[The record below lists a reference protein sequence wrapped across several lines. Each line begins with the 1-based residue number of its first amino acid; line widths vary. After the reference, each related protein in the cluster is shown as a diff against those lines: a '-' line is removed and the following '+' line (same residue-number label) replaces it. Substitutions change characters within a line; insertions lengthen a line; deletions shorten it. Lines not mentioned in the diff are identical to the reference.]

1 MAYLDPATGNLIN
14 DDGTVAPGG
23 MVNQQQ
29 ADNTPPLIPPPPDPN
44 VPPAPT
50 FGPEEQTGDRAP
62 SPTFNPQP
70 GPNDVLPPGYG
81 QTGAN
86 GMPLVDIPGTDIP
99 EPGQGPAMPPPPM
112 ATGEEGPTAT
122 PGDPTLK
129 FRSDMIPLDAGPTA
143 IPGEP
148 SPPKFGTDILPGEPT
163 ATPGEPVV
171 KTGADMAP
179 MSPDDMVPQE
189 TGGDLQPSASMQLP
203 EPELGGA
210 PPAGPSLGLPSL
222 SGPGVPPADLQL
234 TPPGGPTIAGAPSPE
249 SPIGAPEGGP
259 VKPGTKEDL
268 LGEAVTNRQ
277 AQEKLDEDKART
289 TADSANKIAD
299 IRSQAAKAAQL
310 IINQGQSDLATARQ
324 QQKDDYDKYRE
335 MGEKSVWGD
344 NPTRNMVLAGIAAIV
359 GARLGLGYKLAGAI
373 VITAVNRLEEE
384 KKIAIAQQGKLLEQD
399 GKNVEQVQAIADKKL
414 ANWQVQKAA
423 GLDAT
428 VARAEAE
435 MAAKGIPQA
444 QIDAN
449 KDIIL
454 LKQAAEDAKE
464 KADIQAHKVNED
476 KIKDELAARK
486 AKAEIDLAEANA
498 RKADRWP
505 NKKAGGG
512 GGAGGP
518 SMDDAVIKWKKI
530 VQDGVA
536 DPTTES
542 GRRPLTPAEKDQ
554 AAKDLHIPLMGKPN
568 TINAAALDKEVAFDA
583 SQKRQESRAGLQNEK
598 QLSKEAEAWARTNDV
613 KKITEAQSE
622 LGKLHKAIQDNPHNP
637 ETQALGLE
645 SAVAAARHGVASKQ
659 ALNLALQ
666 HLGGTLDTAEGI
678 IAGVRSGEIGPGQM
692 KNFNDFLNG
701 QLSAVQYEGR
711 KKYDAFNK
719 YADSQSPA
727 LRQSLIAQ
735 RGRLFSGMDG
745 FGGKSDNAMNAAAAP
760 KTIPLRTLKDELLR
774 KKALATLPNDPFY
787 ATAQQWLATH
797 GVAQ

>member
-1 MAYLDPATGNLIN
+1 MAYLDPATGNWIN

-50 FGPEEQTGDRAP
+50 
-62 SPTFNPQP
+62 NPQP

-99 EPGQGPAMPPPPM
+99 EPGQGPAVPPPPM

-129 FRSDMIPLDAGPTA
+129 FGSDMIPPDAGPTA

-210 PPAGPSLGLPSL
+210 PPAGPSLGVPPL

-259 VKPGTKEDL
+259 VKPGTKENL

-454 LKQAAEDAKE
+454 LKQGAEDAKE
-464 KADIQAHKVNED
+464 KADIQAHKVSED
-476 KIKDELAARK
+476 KIKDDLATRK
-486 AKAEIDLAEANA
+486 AQAEIDLAEANA

-505 NKKAGGG
+505 NKKAGGAG
-512 GGAGGP
+512 GPGGP

-530 VQDGVA
+530 VQEGAPDS
-536 DPTTES
+536 TTES

-583 SQKRQESRAGLQNEK
+583 SQRRQQARADLGGEK
-598 QLSKEAEAWARTNDV
+598 QLSKEAESWARTNDI

-622 LGKLHKAIQDNPHNP
+622 LGKLHKAIKDNPHNP

-659 ALNLALQ
+659 ALNLALG

-692 KNFNDFLNG
+692 KNFNDFING

-711 KKYDAFNK
+711 KKFDAFNK
-719 YADSQSPA
+719 YADSQPPA
-727 LRQSLIAQ
+727 LRQSLISQ

-760 KTIPLRTLKDELLR
+760 KTVPIRTLGDELLR
-774 KKALATLPNDPFY
+774 KKALATLPNDPLY
-787 ATAQQWLATH
+787 ASAQKWLATH

>member
-1 MAYLDPATGNLIN
+1 MAYLDPATGNWIN

-29 ADNTPPLIPPPPDPN
+29 ADNTPPLIPPPP
-44 VPPAPT
+44 PAP
-50 FGPEEQTGDRAP
+50 GPD
-62 SPTFNPQP
+62 
-70 GPNDVLPPGYG
+70 DVLPPGYG
-81 QTGAN
+81 QEGAN
-86 GMPLVDIPGTDIP
+86 GTPLVDIPGTNVP
-99 EPGQGPAMPPPPM
+99 EPGQGPATPPLPLS
-112 ATGEEGPTAT
+112 TGEENLLNEKGLGGATASIGEPTAPAPVDAQADI
-122 PGDPTLK
+122 PGDPTLPK
-129 FRSDMIPLDAGPTA
+129 LDGVSNAAANVGAETPM
-143 IPGEP
+143 
-148 SPPKFGTDILPGEPT
+148 KFGS
-163 ATPGEPVV
+163 
-171 KTGADMAP
+171 DMAP
-179 MSPDDMVPQE
+179 MADNIGTPGEVGE
-189 TGGDLQPSASMQLP
+189 PSEPMQNLQLP

-210 PPAGPSLGLPSL
+210 PPAGPSLGVPPL

-464 KADIQAHKVNED
+464 KADIQAHKVSED

-512 GGAGGP
+512 GGAGGA
-518 SMDDAVIKWKKI
+518 SMDDAVISWKKA
-530 VQDGVA
+530 VKEGA
-536 DPTTES
+536 PDPTAES
-542 GRRPLTPAEKDQ
+542 GRRPLSPDEKDQ
-554 AAKDLHIPLMGKPN
+554 LAHNLHIPLMGKPN

-583 SQKRQESRAGLQNEK
+583 SQRRQQARADLGGEK
-598 QLSKEAEAWARTNDV
+598 QLSKEAESWARNNDI
-613 KKITEAQSE
+613 KKITEAQAE
-622 LGKLHKAIQDNPHNP
+622 LGKLRQVLHDNPHNP
-637 ETQALGLE
+637 EAQALGLE

-666 HLGGTLDTAEGI
+666 HLGGTLDTAGGI
-678 IAGVRSGEIGPGQM
+678 IARIKSAEFGPGQM
-692 KNFNDFLNG
+692 KNFTDFLDG
-701 QLSAVQYEGR
+701 QLAAVQGEGR

-727 LRQSLIAQ
+727 LRQSLISQ

-745 FGGKSDNAMNAAAAP
+745 FGGQTGNAMNAAAAP
-760 KTIPLRTLKDELLR
+760 KTVPIRTLGDELLR
-774 KKALATLPNDPFY
+774 KKALATLPNDPLY
-787 ATAQQWLATH
+787 ASAQKWLATH